1 VIEALSMHIDF
12 RSIWQRQSVNHRI
25 FAALMTVGGFTLA
38 VNLVATVKELVVAR
52 QFGTGDAM
60 DALLIAFLLPSY
72 AVNVLAGSCSTALVP
87 TFVQVRENEGQEKA
101 QQLLSGV
108 IIWNTVVLAAASV
121 LLALTASFILPIL
134 GSGFSMSKVAL
145 SRSLFFVFLPILVIS
160 GLKMTWAAVLNAC
173 DRFAL
178 AALSPGI
185 TTLVTIGLLLFRG
198 RMWGIYALAVGTL
211 SGCVIEAGILGWG
224 LRRRGFCLMPRW
236 YGLDHAV
243 RKVINQY
250 IPVVAGSLLMCGTM
264 LVDQSMAAM
273 LEAGSVATLNYGGKV
288 VTLILGIGSVSLST
302 AVFPHFSR
310 MVAVY
315 DWVGIRHTLKTYTY
329 LILVVTIPLTLILV
343 YFSAPLVHLLF
354 ERGAFTSMD
363 TWRVSQ
369 VQALFLL
376 QLPFYFLGIL
386 IVRLISSL
394 NMNRILM
401 QAAVINISC
410 KIVFNYLLMQ
420 RLDAAGIALSTT
432 LVYMVSL
439 IYCSFVLNKQMRTWD
454 KLWKQ

>member
-1 VIEALSMHIDF
+1 MIDALRMNLDF
-12 RSIWQRQSVNHRI
+12 WNIWQQQSVNRRI
-25 FAALMTVGGFTLA
+25 FAALMTVGGFTLV
-38 VNLVATVKELVVAR
+38 VNLAATVKELAVAR

-108 IIWNTVVLAAASV
+108 IIWNTAMLAAISV
-121 LLALTASFILPIL
+121 LLALTAPFTLPIL
-134 GSGFSMSKVAL
+134 GSGFSITKL
-145 SRSLFFVFLPILVIS
+145 TLTRSLFFFFLPIIFIS
-160 GLKMTWAAVLNAC
+160 GLKMTWAAILNAC

-178 AALSPGI
+178 VALSPI
-185 TTLVTIGLLLFRG
+185 MIPLATIAMLLLVG
-198 RMWGIYALAVGTL
+198 RTWGIYALAVGTL
-211 SGCVIEAGILGWG
+211 SGYVIEAGLLGWG
-224 LRRRGFCLMPRW
+224 LRRKGFCIMPHW
-236 YGLDHAV
+236 HGLDLAL

-250 IPVVAGSLLMCGTM
+250 IPVVAGALLMCGTM
-264 LVDQSMAAM
+264 LVDQSMAAT
-273 LEAGSVATLNYGGKV
+273 LGAGSVATLNYGSKV
-288 VTLILGIGSVSLST
+288 VTLILGIGAVSLST

-310 MVAVY
+310 MVAGY
-315 DWVGIRHTLKTYTY
+315 DWTGVRHTLKTYTY
-329 LILVVTIPLTLILV
+329 FILLVTIPLTLILV
-343 YFSAPLVHLLF
+343 LFSDPLVRLLF

-386 IVRLISSL
+386 MVRLISSL
-394 NMNRILM
+394 NMNAILL
-401 QAAVINISC
+401 QAAIVNLLC

-420 RLDAAGIALSTT
+420 RLGAAGIALSTT
-432 LVYMVSL
+432 LVYVVSL
-439 IYCSFVLNKQMRTWD
+439 IYCSIMLHKKIRT
-454 KLWKQ
+454 LE

>member
-1 VIEALSMHIDF
+1 V
-12 RSIWQRQSVNHRI
+12 
-25 FAALMTVGGFTLA
+25 
-38 VNLVATVKELVVAR
+38 VNLAATVKELVVAR
-52 QFGTGDAM
+52 QFGTSDTM

-87 TFVQVRENEGQEKA
+87 TFVQVRENEGKEKA

-108 IIWNTVVLAAASV
+108 IIWNTAVLAAVSV

-134 GSGFSMSKVAL
+134 GSGFSMSKLAL

-160 GLKMTWAAVLNAC
+160 GLRMTWAAVLNAC

-185 TTLVTIGLLLFRG
+185 TTLVTIGLLLFMG
-198 RMWGIYALAVGTL
+198 RMLGIYALAVGTL
-211 SGCVIEAGILGWG
+211 SGYVIEAGLLGWG
-224 LRRRGFCLMPRW
+224 LRRNGFSLTPHW
-236 YGLDHAV
+236 HGLDHAL
-243 RKVINQY
+243 RKVVNQY
-250 IPVVAGSLLMCGTM
+250 IPVVAGALLMCGTM

-273 LEAGSVATLNYGGKV
+273 LGAGSVATLNYGGKV
-288 VTLILGIGSVSLST
+288 LTLILGIGSVSLST

-315 DWVGIRHTLKTYTY
+315 DWTGIRHTLKTYTY
-329 LILVVTIPLTLILV
+329 LILLVTIPLTLILV
-343 YFSAPLVHLLF
+343 YLSEPLVHLLF

-386 IVRLISSL
+386 MVRLISSL
-394 NMNRILM
+394 NMNHILL
-401 QAAVINISC
+401 QAAIINLLC

-420 RLDAAGIALSTT
+420 RLGAAGIALSTT

-439 IYCSFVLNKQMRTWD
+439 IYCSIMLYKQIKT
-454 KLWKQ
+454 LE

>member
-1 VIEALSMHIDF
+1 
-12 RSIWQRQSVNHRI
+12 
-25 FAALMTVGGFTLA
+25 MTVGGFTLV
-38 VNLVATVKELVVAR
+38 VNLAATVKELVVAR
-52 QFGTGDAM
+52 QFGTGDTM

-108 IIWNTVVLAAASV
+108 IIWNTAVLAAVSV
-121 LLALTASFILPIL
+121 LLALTGSFILPIL
-134 GSGFSMSKVAL
+134 GSGFSITKVAL
-145 SRSLFFVFLPILVIS
+145 SRSLFFVFLPILLIS
-160 GLKMTWAAVLNAC
+160 GLKMTWAAILNAC

-178 AALSPGI
+178 VALSPI
-185 TTLVTIGLLLFRG
+185 MIPLATIAMLLLVG
-198 RMWGIYALAVGTL
+198 RTWGIYALAVGTL
-211 SGCVIEAGILGWG
+211 AGYLIEAALLAWG
-224 LRRRGFCLMPRW
+224 LKGNGFCLIPRW
-236 YGLDHAV
+236 HGLDHAL

-250 IPVVAGSLLMCGTM
+250 IPVVAGAFLMCGTM

-273 LEAGSVATLNYGGKV
+273 LGTGSVATLNYGGKV

-302 AVFPHFSR
+302 AVFPHFSH

-315 DWVGIRHTLKTYTY
+315 DWAGIRHTLKTYTY
-329 LILVVTIPLTLILV
+329 LILLVTIPLTLTLV
-343 YFSAPLVHLLF
+343 YFSEPLVHLLF

-376 QLPFYFLGIL
+376 QVPVYFLGIL

-394 NMNRILM
+394 NMNRVLM
-401 QAAVINISC
+401 ETAVINLLC
-410 KIVFNYLLMQ
+410 KIAFNYLLMQ
-420 RLDAAGIALSTT
+420 RLGAAGIALSTT
-432 LVYMVSL
+432 LMYVVSL
-439 IYCSFVLNKQMRTWD
+439 IYFSLMLCRKIQVLK
-454 KLWKQ
+454 

>member
-1 VIEALSMHIDF
+1 MHNDP
-12 RSIWQRQSVNHRI
+12 RSVWQQKSVNRRI
-25 FAALMTVGGFTLA
+25 FAALMTVGGFTLV
-38 VNLVATVKELVVAR
+38 VNLAATVKELVVAR
-52 QFGTGDAM
+52 QFGTSDTM

-87 TFVQVRENEGQEKA
+87 TFVQVRENEGKEKA

-108 IIWNTVVLAAASV
+108 IIWNTAVLAAVSV

-134 GSGFSMSKVAL
+134 GSGFSMSKLAL

-160 GLKMTWAAVLNAC
+160 GLRMTWAAVLNAC

-185 TTLVTIGLLLFRG
+185 TTLVTIGLLLFMG
-198 RMWGIYALAVGTL
+198 RMLGIYALAVGTL
-211 SGCVIEAGILGWG
+211 SGYVIEAGLLGWG
-224 LRRRGFCLMPRW
+224 LRRNGFSLTPHW
-236 YGLDHAV
+236 HGLDHAL
-243 RKVINQY
+243 RKVVNQY
-250 IPVVAGSLLMCGTM
+250 IPVVTGALLMCGTM

-273 LEAGSVATLNYGGKV
+273 LGAGSVATLNYGGKV
-288 VTLILGIGSVSLST
+288 LTLILGIGSVSLST

-315 DWVGIRHTLKTYTY
+315 DWTGIRHTLKTYTY
-329 LILVVTIPLTLILV
+329 LILLVTIPLTLILV
-343 YFSAPLVHLLF
+343 YLSEPLVHLLF

-386 IVRLISSL
+386 MVRLISSL
-394 NMNRILM
+394 NMNHILL
-401 QAAVINISC
+401 QAAIINLLC

-420 RLDAAGIALSTT
+420 RLGAAGIALSTT

-439 IYCSFVLNKQMRTWD
+439 IYCSIMLYKQIKT
-454 KLWKQ
+454 LE

>member
-1 VIEALSMHIDF
+1 VIEALRMYLDF
-12 RSIWQRQSVNHRI
+12 RNIWQPQSVNRRI
-25 FAALMTVGGFTLA
+25 FAALVTVGGFTLV
-38 VNLVATVKELVVAR
+38 VNLAAISKELLVAR
-52 QFGTGDAM
+52 QFGTGDSM

-72 AVNVLAGSCSTALVP
+72 AINVLAGSCSTALVP

-108 IIWNTVVLAAASV
+108 IIWNTAVLAAVSV
-121 LLALTASFILPIL
+121 LLGLTASFILPIL
-134 GSGFSMSKVAL
+134 GSGFSMSKLAQ
-145 SRSLFFVFLPILVIS
+145 SRLLFFVFLPILVIS

-185 TTLVTIGLLLFRG
+185 TTIVTIGLLLFMG

-211 SGCVIEAGILGWG
+211 SGYVIEAGLLGWG
-224 LRRRGFCLMPRW
+224 LRRNGFSLTPHW
-236 YGLDHAV
+236 HGLDHAL
-243 RKVINQY
+243 RKVVNQY
-250 IPVVAGSLLMCGTM
+250 IPVVAGALLMCGTM

-273 LEAGSVATLNYGGKV
+273 LGAGSVATLNYGGKV
-288 VTLILGIGSVSLST
+288 LTLILGIGSVSLST

-315 DWVGIRHTLKTYTY
+315 DWTGIRHTLKTYTY
-329 LILVVTIPLTLILV
+329 LILLVTIPLTLILV
-343 YFSAPLVHLLF
+343 YLSEPLVHLLF

-386 IVRLISSL
+386 MVRLISSL
-394 NMNRILM
+394 NMNHILV
-401 QAAVINISC
+401 QAAIINLLC

-420 RLDAAGIALSTT
+420 RLGAAGIALSTT

-439 IYCSFVLNKQMRTWD
+439 IYCSIMLYKQIKT
-454 KLWKQ
+454 LE

>member
-1 VIEALSMHIDF
+1 VSEALHARIDF
-12 RSIWQRQSVNHRI
+12 RSLWQRESVNHRI

-38 VNLVATVKELVVAR
+38 VNLAATVKELVVAR

-87 TFVQVRENEGQEKA
+87 TFVQVREKEGQEKA

-108 IIWNTVVLAAASV
+108 IIWNTAVLTVVSI

-134 GSGFSMSKVAL
+134 GSGFSMSKL
-145 SRSLFFVFLPILVIS
+145 GLTRSLFFVFLPILFIS

-178 AALSPGI
+178 AALSPGV
-185 TTLVTIGLLLFRG
+185 TTLVTIGLLLFMG
-198 RMWGIYALAVGTL
+198 RIWGIYALAVGTL
-211 SGCVIEAGILGWG
+211 SGYVIETGLLGWG
-224 LRRRGFCLMPRW
+224 LRRTGFCLTPRW
-236 YGLDHAV
+236 HGLNHAL

-250 IPVVAGSLLMCGTM
+250 LPVVAGALLMCGTM

-273 LEAGSVATLNYGGKV
+273 LGAGSVATLNYGGKV

-310 MVAVY
+310 MVSVY
-315 DWVGIRHTLKTYTY
+315 DWTGIRHTFKTYIN
-329 LILVVTIPLTLILV
+329 LILLVTIPLTVILV
-343 YFSAPLVHLLF
+343 YLSEPLVRLLF
-354 ERGAFTSMD
+354 ERGAFTSLD

-386 IVRLISSL
+386 MARLISSL
-394 NMNRILM
+394 KANRLLM
-401 QAAVINISC
+401 QAAIINLFF
-410 KIVFNYLLMQ
+410 KIIFNYFLMR
-420 RLDAAGIALSTT
+420 RLGAAGIALSTG
-432 LVYMVSL
+432 LVYMVSV
-439 IYCSFVLNKQMRTWD
+439 IYYSIMLYKQNKTLR
-454 KLWKQ
+454 

>member
-1 VIEALSMHIDF
+1 V
-12 RSIWQRQSVNHRI
+12 
-25 FAALMTVGGFTLA
+25 
-38 VNLVATVKELVVAR
+38 VNLAATVKELVVAR
-52 QFGTGDAM
+52 QFGTSDTM

-87 TFVQVRENEGQEKA
+87 TFVQVRENEGKEKA

-108 IIWNTVVLAAASV
+108 IIWNTAVLAAVSV

-134 GSGFSMSKVAL
+134 GSGFSMSKLAL

-160 GLKMTWAAVLNAC
+160 GLRMTWAAVLNAC

-185 TTLVTIGLLLFRG
+185 TTLVTIGLLLFMG
-198 RMWGIYALAVGTL
+198 RMLGIYALAVGTL
-211 SGCVIEAGILGWG
+211 SGYVIEAGLLGWG
-224 LRRRGFCLMPRW
+224 LRRNGFSLTPHW
-236 YGLDHAV
+236 HGLDHAL
-243 RKVINQY
+243 RKVVNQY
-250 IPVVAGSLLMCGTM
+250 IPVVAGALLMCGTM

-273 LEAGSVATLNYGGKV
+273 LGAGSVATLNYGGKV
-288 VTLILGIGSVSLST
+288 LTLILGIGSVSLST

-315 DWVGIRHTLKTYTY
+315 DWTGIRHTLKTYTY
-329 LILVVTIPLTLILV
+329 LILLVTIPLTLILV
-343 YFSAPLVHLLF
+343 YLSEPLVHLLF

-386 IVRLISSL
+386 MVRLISSL
-394 NMNRILM
+394 NMNHILV
-401 QAAVINISC
+401 QAAIINLLC

-420 RLDAAGIALSTT
+420 RLGAAGIALSTT
-432 LVYMVSL
+432 LVYMVSFIYFSIMLYKL
-439 IYCSFVLNKQMRTWD
+439 IKTLE
-454 KLWKQ
+454 

>member
-1 VIEALSMHIDF
+1 M
-12 RSIWQRQSVNHRI
+12 
-25 FAALMTVGGFTLA
+25 
-38 VNLVATVKELVVAR
+38 VNLAATVKELVVAR
-52 QFGTGDAM
+52 QFGTSDTM

-87 TFVQVRENEGQEKA
+87 TFVQVRENEGKEKA

-108 IIWNTVVLAAASV
+108 IIWNTAVLAAVSV

-134 GSGFSMSKVAL
+134 GSGFSMSKLAL

-160 GLKMTWAAVLNAC
+160 GLRMTWAAVLNAC

-185 TTLVTIGLLLFRG
+185 TTLVTIGLLLFMG
-198 RMWGIYALAVGTL
+198 RMLGIYALAVGTL
-211 SGCVIEAGILGWG
+211 SGYVIEAGLLGWG
-224 LRRRGFCLMPRW
+224 LRRNGFSLTPHW
-236 YGLDHAV
+236 HGLDHAL
-243 RKVINQY
+243 RKVVNQY
-250 IPVVAGSLLMCGTM
+250 IPVVTGALLMCGTM

-273 LEAGSVATLNYGGKV
+273 LGAGSVATLNYGGKV
-288 VTLILGIGSVSLST
+288 LTLILGIGSVSLST

-315 DWVGIRHTLKTYTY
+315 DWTGIRHTLKTYTY
-329 LILVVTIPLTLILV
+329 LILLVTIPLTLILV
-343 YFSAPLVHLLF
+343 YLSEPLVHLLF

-386 IVRLISSL
+386 MVRLISSL
-394 NMNRILM
+394 NMNHILL
-401 QAAVINISC
+401 QAAIINLLC

-420 RLDAAGIALSTT
+420 RLGAAGIALSTT

-439 IYCSFVLNKQMRTWD
+439 IYCSIMLYKQIKT
-454 KLWKQ
+454 LE